1 MKLKTI
7 NKKVA
12 WLFAVLVPLLLLF
25 FYVALR
31 SGPLAPVPVTVV
43 TVEKKQINPVLFGI
57 GTLEARYSYRI
68 GSVAAGRVKLISV
81 DVGDVVHAGQVVGEI
96 DPVDLDE
103 RMNAQLSV
111 IKRAEA
117 LIRSAEAQRRD
128 AGARNVFA
136 AGQAKRYG
144 LLQSARA
151 VSAESAEAKH
161 QEAEIARASA
171 SAAEAAVYA
180 ARHELA
186 SLKSEY
192 QGLVKQ
198 RHNLLLAAP
207 VDGLVTARN
216 AEPGNTVL
224 TGQTIIEM
232 INPQSL
238 WIDVRFDQL
247 QSAGLKATLPARI
260 TLRSQPGHIFSGF
273 IERVEPLADRIT
285 EELLAKVLF
294 TVLPEPLPPVGELC
308 EVTVSLPPLQA
319 LPVVPNASV
328 HRVDGRLGVW
338 IIEGSGLRFA
348 EVRTGMADR
357 DGNLQI
363 LRGLQAGA
371 RVVVYSKSALHA
383 GSRISILNHNS
394 KEGTL

>member
-328 HRVDGRLGVW
+328 HRVDGRRGGW
-338 IIEGSGLRFA
+338 IIDGSGLRFA

-371 RVVVYSKSALHA
+371 RVVVYSQSALHA

>member
-1 MKLKTI
+1 MKINTI
-7 NKKVA
+7 NKKMLR
-12 WLFAVLVPLLLLF
+12 LFAVLVPLLLLF

-43 TVEKKQINPVLFGI
+43 MVETKQIRPVLFGI
-57 GTLEARYSYRI
+57 GTLEAKYAYRI
-68 GSVAAGRVKLISV
+68 GSVTSGRIKLIKV

-103 RMNAQLSV
+103 RMSAQLSV

-117 LIRSAEAQRRD
+117 LIRSAQAQFRD
-128 AGARNVFA
+128 ANARKTFA
-136 AGQAKRYG
+136 TGQAKRYG

-171 SAAEAAVYA
+171 SSAEAGVHA
-180 ARHELA
+180 ARQEFA
-186 SLKSEY
+186 SLKAEY

-198 RHNLLLAAP
+198 RHNLLLLAP

-224 TGQTIIEM
+224 AGQTVIEM
-232 INPQSL
+232 INPRSL

-247 QSAGLKATLPARI
+247 QSADLKAALPARI
-260 TLRSQPGHIFSGF
+260 TLRSRPGHIFSGLV
-273 IERVEPLADRIT
+273 ERLEPLADRIT
-285 EELLAKVLF
+285 EELLAKVVF
-294 TVLPEPLPPVGELC
+294 SVLPEPLPPVGELC

-363 LRGLQAGA
+363 LKGLQAGE

-383 GSRISILNHNS
+383 GSRITILNSNR
-394 KEGTL
+394 KELTL

>member
-328 HRVDGRLGVW
+328 HRVDGRRGGW
-338 IIEGSGLRFA
+338 IIDGSGLRFA

>member
-31 SGPLAPVPVTVV
+31 SGPLAPGPVTVV